1 MRRREFLVRTGVGVG
16 VGGAVGLLSSCG
28 AGGPPGAGAQP
39 AAAPAAPRSGAW
51 TWEEIKAQFAVDAG
65 LVHMT
70 SFFLAAHPRPVRE
83 AIERHRRALDENPVH
98 YLEDN
103 AARFEK
109 SLRRAAADYFEA
121 GPDDFAITDSTTM
134 GLGLVYGG
142 LVLRDGQEILTT
154 THDHI
159 VTQMALKHRADRTG
173 AKLRQVTLYR
183 DPASATVDE
192 IVGTLERS
200 LKPSTRVVA
209 VTWVHSGTGV
219 KLPIRRMAG
228 LLERINARRDEKDHT
243 LLCVDGVH
251 GFGIEAETARSLGC
265 DFFIAGTHKWILGP
279 RGTGLVWARPT
290 AWPVTAPTIPTMDPF
305 WREGEPEAMPP
316 AAWMTPGG
324 FQPFEHRWAVEQA
337 FRFHLEIGKQRIA
350 ARIHEL
356 NRMCKAEL
364 ARIPRVRIA
373 TPTSEELSSGII
385 CFDVDGMDPY
395 QVVSRLRASKIVASV
410 VPSFYKPLHV
420 RLAPSLLTLEADV
433 ERSVAA
439 VRALG

>member
-1 MRRREFLVRTGVGVG
+1 MRRREFLVKTGVGVG
-16 VGGAVGLLSSCG
+16 GVGLLSSCG
-28 AGGPPGAGAQP
+28 ASNGVPS
-39 AAAPAAPRSGAW
+39 AAAPAAARAGAW
-51 TWEEIKAQFAVDAG
+51 TWAEIKAQFAVDPG

-70 SFFLAAHPRPVRE
+70 SFFLSSHPRPVRDAVE
-83 AIERHRRALDENPVH
+83 QHRRALDENPVH

-103 AARFEK
+103 AARLEK

-121 GPDDFAITDSTTM
+121 APDDFAITDSTTM
-134 GLGLVYGG
+134 GLGLFYGG
-142 LVLRDGQEILTT
+142 LVLRDGQEVLTT

-159 VTQMALKHRADRTG
+159 VTHLALQQRAERTG
-173 AKLRQVTLYR
+173 ATVRKVPLYR
-183 DPASATVDE
+183 DPARATVDE

-200 LKPSTRVVA
+200 LERNTRVVA

-265 DFFIAGTHKWILGP
+265 DVFVAGTHKWILGP
-279 RGTGLVWARPT
+279 RGTGLVWARPG
-290 AWPVTAPTIPTMDPF
+290 AWKATSPTIPTMDPF
-305 WREGEPEAMPP
+305 WREGPLEAMPP

-324 FQPFEHRWAVEQA
+324 FKSYEHRWAVEQA

-356 NRMCKAEL
+356 NRMCKEGL
-364 ARIPRVRIA
+364 AGISRVRIA
-373 TPTSEELSSGII
+373 TPVSEELSSGII

-395 QVVSRLRASKIVASV
+395 QVVSRLRASKVVASV
-410 VPSFYKPLHV
+410 VPPFYKPLHV
-420 RLAPSLLTLEADV
+420 RLAPSLLTVESDV
-433 ERSVAA
+433 ERAVAA
-439 VRALG
+439 VRALV